1 MKKILPLFLLIIIT
15 NSCKSQSNEFT
26 LIGKW
31 ICIEEH
37 GSNGAHEF
45 ISQIKDGDV
54 LVFNT
59 NNKVTDKR
67 GIKGLY
73 NLKGDSLH
81 IAIPDNER
89 FYILYKFKDSFDKI
103 ALSPVSSKYQIICD
117 EGCSFIY
124 EKVK

>member
-1 MKKILPLFLLIIIT
+1 MKKMLSLFLLIIII

-37 GSNGAHEF
+37 GSNGADRF
-45 ISQIKDGDV
+45 ISPIKDGDI
-54 LVFNT
+54 LVFDTDNI
-59 NNKVTDKR
+59 VTDKR

-103 ALSPVSSKYQIICD
+103 ALSPVSSEYQIICD
-117 EGCSFIY
+117 EGCAFVY
-124 EKVK
+124 EKK